1 MKSCDMKKDFG
12 AVFRILKRLYKE
24 PSASSMSTPWE
35 VLLFTLLSARTRD
48 EQAEIAF
55 RRLIKEF
62 PNPKDIAVV
71 GRKDIE
77 RLINTIGFYRNKA
90 AHIKGLAKAVIEK
103 YKGRVPE
110 TMDELIALPGVGRKT
125 ASCVLIYAY
134 NRPAI
139 AVDTHVHRITN
150 RLGWVGEKTPELT
163 EEELRKV
170 LPKKYWVTINRVM
183 VHFGRDICVPRTPRC
198 WKCPIRKHCGYKN
211 KSKKA

>member
-1 MKSCDMKKDFG
+1 MKKDFG
-12 AVFRILKRLYKE
+12 TVFRILKRLYKE
-24 PSASSMSTPWE
+24 PSASDKNTPWK

-62 PNPKDIAVV
+62 PNPKDIAVA

-90 AHIKGLAKAVIEK
+90 AHIKGLAKAVVEK

-110 TMDELIALPGVGRKT
+110 TMEELTALPGVGRKT
-125 ASCVLIYAY
+125 ASCVLVYAFGK
-134 NRPAI
+134 PAI
-139 AVDTHVHRITN
+139 AVDTHVYRITN
-150 RLGWVGEKTPELT
+150 RLGWVSEKDPERT
-163 EEELRKV
+163 EMSLREV
-170 LPKKYWVTINRVM
+170 VPRRYWMDMNRVM
-183 VHFGRDICVPRTPRC
+183 VQFGRDICVPRIPRC